1 MKRLRA
7 AVSRYRLPHLIK
19 VLRAFLII
27 GKPNPASQPPDNPKL
42 YQVFVQQGRVGVGR
56 PIILR

>member
-1 MKRLRA
+1 MKRLCA

-27 GKPNPASQPPDNPKL
+27 RQSQSPSQAPDNAKFNK
-42 YQVFVQQGRVGVGR
+42 VFVQQGRIGVGN
-56 PIILR
+56 PIVLR